1 MKELLAM
8 DYAPENID
16 VAAAVELL
24 QSGALLLD
32 VREDDEWEAGHA
44 PDASHIRLSEVPDK
58 YEALAKERP
67 IVCVCRAGGRSA
79 RAAAFLGEQGF
90 TTYNLDGGM
99 NAWHAADEPVVTDAG
114 TVGDVI

>member
-1 MKELLAM
+1 MA
-8 DYAPENID
+8 YAPENID

-24 QSGALLLD
+24 QNGALLLD

-44 PDASHIRLSEVPDK
+44 PDATHIRLSEVPDTF
-58 YEALAKERP
+58 ESLSKERP

-79 RAAAFLGEQGF
+79 RAAAFLSEQGF

-99 NAWHAADEPVVTDAG
+99 NAWYTADQTVVTNDG